1 MNWKFNENFLLHKK
15 SEEVQKIIMGENWF
29 LPKRETFP
37 VLVCVFVDVNVY
49 LYVCKRKN
57 DEKQQVV
64 AAKKTSLALTSEQQ
78 AKGRH
83 LTIHRERREG
93 IKE

>member
-1 MNWKFNENFLLHKK
+1 M
-15 SEEVQKIIMGENWF
+15 
-29 LPKRETFP
+29 
-37 VLVCVFVDVNVY
+37 LVCVFVDVNVY

-83 LTIHRERREG
+83 LTIHREREKRRNKG
-93 IKE
+93 ITNTTCKPCIFAITF

>member
-1 MNWKFNENFLLHKK
+1 MNWKFNKNFLLHKK

-64 AAKKTSLALTSEQQ
+64 AAKEDQLSIDIRAASKRKTSNHTE
-78 AKGRH
+78 
-83 LTIHRERREG
+83 REREE
-93 IKE
+93 KE

>member
-15 SEEVQKIIMGENWF
+15 SKEVQKIIMGENWF

-49 LYVCKRKN
+49 LYVCKRKY

-64 AAKKTSLALTSEQQ
+64 AAKEDQLSIDIRAVSKRKTSNHTE
-78 AKGRH
+78 
-83 LTIHRERREG
+83 REE
-93 IKE
+93 KE